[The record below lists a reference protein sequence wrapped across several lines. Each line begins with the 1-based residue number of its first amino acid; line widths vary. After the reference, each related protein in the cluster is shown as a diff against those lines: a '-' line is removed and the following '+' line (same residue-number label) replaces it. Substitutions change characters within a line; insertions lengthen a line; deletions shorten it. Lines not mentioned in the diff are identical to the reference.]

1 MVVGS
6 FPDPPPTPSCTTTLG
21 SVSIF
26 LSRLFSWMRVR
37 VSHADTPAAEAMANV
52 EIAVTA
58 YQGTCF
64 MNSITSFTGS
74 SSLAEVEINLRR
86 GPKPRQD
93 DDIDT
98 GAGAGRGRGS
108 DCADVREAQL
118 AAILSLDLDAQ
129 GLTKLAAGVFEG
141 LRSLTNLHLPR
152 NGTTELEPGTF
163 DGLTSPGCRSVTP
176 FSCLV
181 GEVVRPDPEGCV
193 LSSWEARCSS
203 PAI

>member
-1 MVVGS
+1 M
-6 FPDPPPTPSCTTTLG
+6 P
-21 SVSIF
+21 IF

-86 GPKPRQD
+86 GPQPRQD
-93 DDIDT
+93 DDIDP

-108 DCADVREAQL
+108 DCADVKEAQL

-152 NGTTELEPGTF
+152 NGHNGVGARDLRWPDF
-163 DGLTSPGCRSVTP
+163 PQAALRSRLSLALLAKSPDLIPKAVLYRLGK
-176 FSCLV
+176 LDALH
-181 GEVVRPDPEGCV
+181 RPV
-193 LSSWEARCSS
+193 S
-203 PAI
+203 